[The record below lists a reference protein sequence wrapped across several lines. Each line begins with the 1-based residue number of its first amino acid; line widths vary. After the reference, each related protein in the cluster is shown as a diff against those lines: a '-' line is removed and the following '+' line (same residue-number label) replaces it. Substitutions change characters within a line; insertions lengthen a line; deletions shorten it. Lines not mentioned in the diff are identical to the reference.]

1 MMDQSFP
8 GMGLRRSM
16 ITTTT
21 NHNCSGNIVDVGEG
35 DPVDSEDWSPKR
47 MQTIKRGHSLVGGS
61 ISPA

>member
-1 MMDQSFP
+1 
-8 GMGLRRSM
+8 M

-35 DPVDSEDWSPKR
+35 DPVDPEDWSPKR